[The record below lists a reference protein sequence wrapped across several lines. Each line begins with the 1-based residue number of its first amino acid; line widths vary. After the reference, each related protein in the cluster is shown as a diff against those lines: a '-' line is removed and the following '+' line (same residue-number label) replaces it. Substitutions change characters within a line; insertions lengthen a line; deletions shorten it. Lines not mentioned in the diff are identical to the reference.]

1 MPQLSRK
8 ITYLVMVSGTNT
20 MQPLAIR
27 GIHPLNFTQMPEGY
41 TQLSTL
47 QYTTIESIYTSA
59 HRLHTIRQK
68 L

>member
-8 ITYLVMVSGTNT
+8 ITYLVMVSGTNA
-20 MQPLAIR
+20 MQLLAIR

-59 HRLHTIRQK
+59 HSLHTIRHK